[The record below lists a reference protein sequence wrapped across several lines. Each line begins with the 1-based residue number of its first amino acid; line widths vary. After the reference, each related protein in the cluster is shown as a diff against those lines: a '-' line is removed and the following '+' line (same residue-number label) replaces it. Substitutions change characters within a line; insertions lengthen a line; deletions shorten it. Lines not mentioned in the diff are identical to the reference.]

1 VSVAGPV
8 VAADA
13 PPANDKDMPAT
24 PNTGTALLRRFR
36 FEASFVCDIA
46 EFSIPELLWS
56 TPRSSYHRSRDE
68 NRRNA
73 AKIYEKE
80 VRQ

>member
-1 VSVAGPV
+1 LAGVSIAGPV

-13 PPANDKDMPAT
+13 PPAKDKDMPAT
-24 PNTGTALLRRFR
+24 PNTGTAFPKRFR

-56 TPRSSYHRSRDE
+56 TPL
-68 NRRNA
+68 
-73 AKIYEKE
+73 
-80 VRQ
+80 